1 MGSASLSRSMAYW
14 KLPLSYFKS
23 ATSTN
28 NPDSMIGTTSVG
40 NHDGAWWIGGDPQYP
55 TGDYG
60 TNWMGT
66 IAEITIT
73 NKVISFTEAF
83 P

>member
-1 MGSASLSRSMAYW
+1 M
-14 KLPLSYFKS
+14 S

-73 NKVISFTEAF
+73 NKVISFAEAF